1 MRVTY
6 FKRFRME
13 ADLREPLAAPELPPG
28 YRFVAWDASRL
39 AAHAEAKHHSFRDEI
54 DSEVFECLADVEGC
68 HALLREIAN
77 KPGFLAAASWLV
89 EYTGAGAPE
98 ACGTVQGVQY
108 SPRYGGIQNVGVTP
122 WHRHRGIGSALVV
135 AAMLGFRAAG
145 LDRAFLEV
153 TAENVAAVR
162 LYETLGF
169 RRVRTSYRPVEL
181 ASR

>member
-1 MRVTY
+1 VHVTY

-13 ADLREPLAAPELPPG
+13 ADLREPLALPSLPAG
-28 YRFVAWDASRL
+28 YRFVAWDAARL
-39 AAHAEAKHHSFRDEI
+39 ADHAEAKHHSFRGEI
-54 DSEVFECLADVEGC
+54 DAEVFDCLADQQGC
-68 HALLREIAN
+68 LELLREIAD
-77 KPGFLAAASWLV
+77 KPGFLPAASWLV
-89 EYTGAGAPE
+89 EHTAASGPE
-98 ACGTVQGVQY
+98 PCGTVQGVRF
-108 SPRYGGIQNVGVTP
+108 SPRYGGVQNVGVTP
-122 WHRHRGIGSALVV
+122 WHRHRGIGTALMQ

-162 LYETLGF
+162 LYESLGF